1 MQAIKS
7 NFIILLFYSI
17 RYSRINNNNN
27 NKNERSALALSNTS
41 ELEIKNLLKQVDTM
55 IHHKKL
61 RWERQKQELD
71 NKLNLR
77 EQEFENQK
85 TTLEQKS
92 NEVESLK
99 KLLDKMEMS
108 TQEIMKKYE
117 NEINILNDQVGEL
130 F

>member
-1 MQAIKS
+1 M
-7 NFIILLFYSI
+7 NSI
-17 RYSRINNNNN
+17 RSKFILIKYY
-27 NKNERSALALSNTS
+27 RSALALSNTS

-85 TTLEQKS
+85 TTLEQKN

-117 NEINILNDQVGEL
+117 NEINILNDQVSEL
-130 F
+130 ILTNDLIILFHFILL

>member
-1 MQAIKS
+1 M
-7 NFIILLFYSI
+7 
-17 RYSRINNNNN
+17 
-27 NKNERSALALSNTS
+27 
-41 ELEIKNLLKQVDTM
+41 DTM

-71 NKLNLR
+71 NRLNLR

-85 TTLEQKS
+85 TTLEQKN

-117 NEINILNDQVGEL
+117 NEINLLNDQVSEL
-130 F
+130 IFE